1 MASLHGT
8 KNFNE
13 PVARRVL
20 FGLSAMPCLDQLA
33 VLHSSARGKV
43 ASVSL
48 PSGNYSRKCSGK
60 YCLLLQN
67 IGETKLAAAA
77 AAAFVTLYCHCS
89 FVRMDSSHLVLKN
102 GLLLGHT
109 TASNLPSVTS
119 CSMST
124 VSMPKRQRGH
134 STRARAH
141 HYPWFIHSRPLHCT
155 PATSLARS
163 WSRLIGRAESN
174 QNPCARPADAAVSL
188 SEFPHKSWP
197 AAGSTLAQAGQR
209 PDRSLSARCRS
220 VRARDDGQGGARAR
234 RRPPQVARPCDC
246 AARRAVGRASPSGT
260 LAGAPARHGAWLSGH
275 LRPGHQTTRTSGVVR
290 LAFGSSLV
298 FS

>member
-1 MASLHGT
+1 
-8 KNFNE
+8 
-13 PVARRVL
+13 
-20 FGLSAMPCLDQLA
+20 
-33 VLHSSARGKV
+33 
-43 ASVSL
+43 
-48 PSGNYSRKCSGK
+48 
-60 YCLLLQN
+60 
-67 IGETKLAAAA
+67 
-77 AAAFVTLYCHCS
+77 
-89 FVRMDSSHLVLKN
+89 
-102 GLLLGHT
+102 
-109 TASNLPSVTS
+109 
-119 CSMST
+119 MST